1 MTLQGISMMR
11 SVVFDCSKSDG
22 KKMKR
27 IKCKVQNAK
36 RLCCP
41 VCIGSTDRDPHFSFF
56 IFHFS
61 FFISLSLLCLALA
74 DPVFAQDRQGYALQ
88 AEGKLVFIDVG
99 SDDNVQAGAFF
110 QVIRQETIIHPAT
123 GENLSE
129 PVPLGVVQV
138 VEVFPRFSTATLVD
152 LDRGVDVET
161 LDKEAKQGLIRIQAL
176 SEEKVAAMGLKLKPS
191 PAMEAAPDDAA
202 SNPDGPIRGL
212 VPDFQFSFGSG
223 AITSFP
229 DSVFMLIP
237 EDLRDLRSR
246 ADADSVNRK
255 LEGVDGA
262 KDVRISLKAPLSPR
276 VSALA
281 ELQIGNRSIFAAG
294 ARLYPGALFGSGAS
308 TNPDGRVG
316 EPVLSVMVGRGG
328 AGSQTLPQQALDQIV
343 ARSDSAFVVDELGLV
358 FPTPVGEEQTLADS
372 LTAIGD
378 TLRAAA
384 SVVADSLGALSKRGV
399 GFSLQ
404 VALPLSQRL
413 TGRLGIR
420 RFGNISEFSGGMT
433 FYMRAVAPG
442 NAANPDGRVGS
453 PVLAL
458 GVIYNTKSER
468 TSVHLDLTY
477 PLARRY
483 SLGLS
488 YLTDLGGYSRVGLRF
503 KSYLSLF

>member
-1 MTLQGISMMR
+1 MTFQGISMMR
-11 SVVFDCSKSDG
+11 SVVFACVSDGCSESDG
-22 KKMKR
+22 KKMKS
-27 IKCKVQNAK
+27 IKYKVQNAK
-36 RLCCP
+36 RPRCP
-41 VCIGSTDRDPHFSFF
+41 IPGGLTGGSP
-56 IFHFS
+56 HFS
-61 FFISLSLLCLALA
+61 FFISLSLLCLILA
-74 DPVFAQDRQGYALQ
+74 ASAAAQDRQGYALQ

-99 SDDNVQAGAFF
+99 SDDNVQVGAFF

-138 VEVFPRFSTATLVD
+138 VEVFPRFSTAAIVD
-152 LDRGVDVET
+152 LNRGVDVET
-161 LDKEAKQGLIRIQAL
+161 LDKEAKQGIVRIQAL
-176 SEEKVAAMGLKLKPS
+176 SEEKVAAMGLKLKPP
-191 PAMEAAPDDAA
+191 PATGASSSSSSSSSA

-212 VPDFQFSFGSG
+212 VPDFLFSLGSG
-223 AITSFP
+223 AVTSFP

-237 EDLRDLRSR
+237 DTLRSR
-246 ADADSVNRK
+246 ADADSVNRA
-255 LEGVDGA
+255 LEGVDGTV
-262 KDVRISLKAPLSPR
+262 DVRVFLTIPLSPR

-281 ELQIGNRSIFAAG
+281 ELQFGNRSLFAAG
-294 ARLYPGALFGSGAS
+294 ARLYPGALFGSGTS

-316 EPVLSVMVGRGG
+316 EPVLSVMVGQGG
-328 AGSQTLPQQALDQIV
+328 AGSLTLPQSALDQIV

-358 FPTPVGEEQTLADS
+358 FPTPVGEEQVLADS

-384 SVVADSLGALSKRGV
+384 SVVGDSLGALSKRGI

-413 TGRLGIR
+413 TFRLGIL

-433 FYMRAVAPG
+433 FYMKAAAPG
-442 NAANPDGRVGS
+442 DAANPDGRVGS

-458 GVIYNTKSER
+458 GAIYSTKAKS
-468 TSVHLDLTY
+468 TSVHLDLKY

-488 YLTDLGGYSRVGLRF
+488 YLTDLGGYSRVGLRL